1 LESALK
7 FPFVTR
13 ARHEEVVSAL
23 AKLLYPNGVPREFQM
38 LLGIHIDEEQAQ
50 TQVAAEPE
58 LTDDEKAIEEMK
70 AEQARDQ
77 AEIALIRRVRP
88 SQLGPALARMM
99 EKYGHQSAYTAVKQ
113 SPASA
118 IFAKAEE
125 EAIKASKTN

>member
-1 LESALK
+1 MKL
-7 FPFVTR
+7 PFLTR

-23 AKLLYPNGVPREFQM
+23 AKLLYPDGVPQEFQM
-38 LLGIHIDEEQAQ
+38 LLGIHIEQAQ
-50 TQVAAEPE
+50 AQVAAEPE